1 MLAILKRKKVE
12 KYIIEN
18 REYYYRLAYSYVKNE
33 ADSLDVI
40 QESIIK
46 ALISI
51 ESLKEIE
58 KVKSWFYKIVIRTSI
73 DYIRK
78 NKKYNDMIDISE
90 IINNGKSDQYKDL
103 DLYKA
108 LDELDETYKT
118 IIILKYFEDMKIN
131 DIADILDENPN
142 TVKTRLYAGLKK
154 LKIDIGEC

>member
-12 KYIIEN
+12 RYLIEN

-33 ADSLDVI
+33 ADSLDII

-46 ALISI
+46 ALTSI

-90 IINNGKSDQYKDL
+90 IINNGKSDEYKDL

-118 IIILKYFEDMKIN
+118 IIILRYFEDMKIN
-131 DIADILDENPN
+131 DIADILYENPN
-142 TVKTRLYAGLKK
+142 TVKTRLYAGLKR

>member
-12 KYIIEN
+12 KYLIEN

-78 NKKYNDMIDISE
+78 NKKYNDMVDISE
-90 IINNGKSDQYKDL
+90 IINNGKSDEYKDL

-118 IIILKYFEDMKIN
+118 IIILRYFEDMKIN

>member
-1 MLAILKRKKVE
+1 VLAILKRKKVE

-118 IIILKYFEDMKIN
+118 IIILRYFEDMKIN

>member
-1 MLAILKRKKVE
+1 MLSILKRKKVE

-118 IIILKYFEDMKIN
+118 IIILRYFEDMKIN

>member
-118 IIILKYFEDMKIN
+118 IIILRYFEDMKIN

>member
-12 KYIIEN
+12 KYLIEN

-33 ADSLDVI
+33 ADSLDII

-46 ALISI
+46 ALTSI

-78 NKKYNDMIDISE
+78 NKKYNDMVDISE

-103 DLYKA
+103 D
-108 LDELDETYKT
+108 ELDETYKT
-118 IIILKYFEDMKIN
+118 IIILRYFEDMKIN

>member
-12 KYIIEN
+12 KYLIEN

-33 ADSLDVI
+33 ADSLDII

-46 ALISI
+46 ALTSI

-78 NKKYNDMIDISE
+78 NKKYNEMIDISE
-90 IINNGKSDQYKDL
+90 IINNGKSDEYKDL

-118 IIILKYFEDMKIN
+118 IIILRYFEDMKIN
-131 DIADILDENPN
+131 DIADILYENPN

>member
-33 ADSLDVI
+33 ADTLDVI

-73 DYIRK
+73 DYIIK

-118 IIILKYFEDMKIN
+118 IIILRYFEDMKIN